1 MMSRDLGG
9 LIGSPGGAHMT
20 VATSLQS
27 LQRSH
32 WYCVAYDPHN
42 ILRCQHK
49 APGIILKNR
58 HSYQAGYSKGLD
70 IFQEAGTGTLEGSQF
85 EDPRPAESA
94 LSCTRGIGWN
104 HWDGSVEG
112 KVGKDCCNL
121 HPFRE
126 VLTKGP
132 WEECQKGRRT
142 AYKQYFWKLRE
153 QEIPRKAYKCDREF
167 REEAD

>member
-1 MMSRDLGG
+1 MMSGDLGG

-32 WYCVAYDPHN
+32 WYCVAYDPYN

-112 KVGKDCCNL
+112 KVGKDCFAISIL
-121 HPFRE
+121 S
-126 VLTKGP
+126 
-132 WEECQKGRRT
+132 GRFSQRGLGKNVRKVGGQLISSI
-142 AYKQYFWKLRE
+142 AGSWGS
-153 QEIPRKAYKCDREF
+153 RKAYKCDREF